1 MLARVACTIAVVAG
15 MRAGEG
21 SCLVSVLVAVAI
33 PALALG
39 AQDDAPLSGRKWP
52 CLMVIDAD
60 LKPFANLGWGHS
72 TTFREQCRTLG
83 AARAVV
89 IVRSSR
95 ETRRADGRITVSD
108 DGTILGRIRV
118 HPASRVLEYLAHEL
132 EHVVERVEGV
142 DLLLESR
149 RGGSRVVLIAGAY
162 ETRRANDAG
171 LRVAREV
178 QEATRARAKAR

>member
-1 MLARVACTIAVVAG
+1 
-15 MRAGEG
+15 MRRLDG
-21 SCLVSVLVAVAI
+21 SCLLSVLVAVAI

-39 AQDDAPLSGRKWP
+39 AQNEAPTPGGKWP

-60 LKPFANLGWGHS
+60 LKPFADLAWEHS
-72 TTFREQCRTLG
+72 ATFREQCRTLG

-95 ETRRADGRITVSD
+95 ETLRADARMTVSD
-108 DGTILGRIRV
+108 DGTVLARIRV
-118 HPASRVLEYLAHEL
+118 NPASRVLEYLAHEL

-149 RGGSRVVLIAGAY
+149 RGGSRVVLIGGVY